1 MDPAEGNKV
10 RRFQTTASDWVPS
23 HRQHQV
29 EFPFPPGFLVWQ
41 GGQPLPISSRF
52 SSFPCCDPVHSP
64 SKLSFLPHLLILPV
78 SLSLPSASLDSPCC
92 RSSSPARPDL
102 RHHLTLFQSRLCVCA
117 RVKASSY
124 LRATSSLVQLSPQ
137 RTKLSSPCFPNQS
150 GPPLPSGTVLWS
162 SHSPDKHPGIITLL
176 NTAAIATSSSR
187 LPRITT
193 HLTPQGSVSL
203 RSPVPS
209 LNRNFLV

>member
-1 MDPAEGNKV
+1 MDKVLQKKVRRGHVDPAEGNKV
-10 RRFQTTASDWVPS
+10 RRFQTAASDWVPS

-64 SKLSFLPHLLILPV
+64 SKLSFLPHLLLILPV

-92 RSSSPARPDL
+92 RSPSPARPDL

-117 RVKASSY
+117 RESQLLPESY
-124 LRATSSLVQLSPQ
+124 
-137 RTKLSSPCFPNQS
+137 FIS
-150 GPPLPSGTVLWS
+150 GS
-162 SHSPDKHPGIITLL
+162 
-176 NTAAIATSSSR
+176 A
-187 LPRITT
+187 
-193 HLTPQGSVSL
+193 
-203 RSPVPS
+203 VPS
-209 LNRNFLV
+209 AYQTILSLLP